1 MERSSRHSIRRDPVS
16 RIRLSERRGDTHR
29 CKNNPKMNRAV
40 VEMGTPAPPPRERVS
55 AEKWQLRR
63 ELAAAHR
70 LVAHFVFVDMTYN
83 HISVRL
89 PAEPDHFLV
98 KADKVFMEQVTASNL
113 VKYDLHGRQVSE
125 SGYKA
130 SPAASNLHAAVL
142 KARPDIVAAVHTHSP
157 ANLAV
162 SAQKGGLRPITQ
174 QAMRFYNRIAYY
186 PNVADDTTPEGTAQL
201 ARALGD
207 KWTMIL
213 ENHGALVCGT
223 SLAEAYIYHHFFE
236 LACRAQ
242 VGALSGGAEIITP
255 PPEVCEERA
264 RKFGRIGQYNHQS
277 RDWVA
282 GMALA
287 EKLFPDHK
295 E

>member
-1 MERSSRHSIRRDPVS
+1 MKRDAAIEAPV
-16 RIRLSERRGDTHR
+16 
-29 CKNNPKMNRAV
+29 
-40 VEMGTPAPPPRERVS
+40 RERVS
-55 AEKWQLRR
+55 AEEWHLRC

-83 HISVRL
+83 HISARVPGEAR
-89 PAEPDHFLV
+89 HFLV
-98 KADKVFMEQVTASNL
+98 KADNVFMEQVTASNL
-113 VKYDLHGRQVSE
+113 VKYDVDGKQVMA
-125 SGYKA
+125 SGHKA
-130 SPAASNLHAAVL
+130 SAAAYNLHAAVL
-142 KARPDIVAAVHTHSP
+142 KGRPDIVAAVHTHSP

-162 SAQKGGLRPITQ
+162 SAQKGGLRPLTQ

-186 PNVADDTTPEGTAQL
+186 PNEVDDTTPEGTAAL
-201 ARALGD
+201 ARSLGD
-207 KWTMIL
+207 KWVMIL

-242 VGALSGGAEIITP
+242 VGALASGAATIVP
-255 PPEVCEERA
+255 APEVCEERA
-264 RKFGRIGQYNHQS
+264 KKFGRIGQYNHQS

-282 GMALA
+282 SMALA
-287 EKLFPDHK
+287 EKLFPEFK

>member
-1 MERSSRHSIRRDPVS
+1 MTSVLAKPERPV
-16 RIRLSERRGDTHR
+16 
-29 CKNNPKMNRAV
+29 
-40 VEMGTPAPPPRERVS
+40 REHVS
-55 AEKWQLRR
+55 AAEWRLRC

-83 HISVRL
+83 HISARV
-89 PAEPDHFLV
+89 PGEPRHFLV
-98 KADKVFMEQVTASNL
+98 KAEDVFMEQVTASNL
-113 VKYDLHGRQVSE
+113 VKYDVEGNQVME
-125 SGYKA
+125 SSRKA
-130 SPAASNLHAAVL
+130 SAAAYSLHAAVL

-162 SAQKGGLRPITQ
+162 STQKGGLRPITQ
-174 QAMRFYNRIAYY
+174 QAMRFYDRIAYY
-186 PNVADDTTPEGTAQL
+186 PNEVDDTTAEGTAAL
-201 ARALGD
+201 ARALGE

-242 VGALSGGAEIITP
+242 VGALAGGAELIVP
-255 PPEVCEERA
+255 APEVCEERA
-264 RKFGRIGQYNHQS
+264 RKFGRIGQYDHKS

-282 GMALA
+282 SMALA
-287 EKLFPDHK
+287 EKLFPDYK

>member
-1 MERSSRHSIRRDPVS
+1 MTAAIEKPERPV
-16 RIRLSERRGDTHR
+16 
-29 CKNNPKMNRAV
+29 
-40 VEMGTPAPPPRERVS
+40 RERVS
-55 AEKWQLRR
+55 AEEWRLRC

-70 LVAHFVFVDMTYN
+70 LVSHFVSVDLTYN
-83 HISVRL
+83 HISARV
-89 PAEPDHFLV
+89 PGEPRHFLV
-98 KADKVFMEQVTASNL
+98 KADNVFMEQVTASNL
-113 VKYDLHGRQVSE
+113 VKYDVDGKQVLA

-130 SPAASNLHAAVL
+130 SAAATNLHAAVL
-142 KARPDIVAAVHTHSP
+142 NARPDVVAAVHTHSP

-162 SAQKGGLRPITQ
+162 SAQVGGLRPITQ

-186 PNVADDTTPEGTAQL
+186 PNEVDDTTPEGTAAA

-207 KWTMIL
+207 KWAMIL

-242 VGALSGGAEIITP
+242 VGALAGGSGLIVPA
-255 PPEVCEERA
+255 PEVCEERA
-264 RKFGRIGQYNHQS
+264 KKFGRIGQYNHRS

-282 GMALA
+282 SMALA

>member
-1 MERSSRHSIRRDPVS
+1 M
-16 RIRLSERRGDTHR
+16 SER
-29 CKNNPKMNRAV
+29 PFYQAALL
-40 VEMGTPAPPPRERVS
+40 ELPGTPMKRDAADIEQPARPVRGRVS
-55 AEKWQLRR
+55 AEEWRLRC

-70 LVAHFVFVDMTYN
+70 LVAHFVSVDLTYN
-83 HISVRL
+83 HISARV
-89 PAEPDHFLV
+89 PGEPRHFLV
-98 KADKVFMEQVTASNL
+98 KADNVFMEQVTASNL
-113 VKYDLHGRQVSE
+113 VKYDVDGNQVME
-125 SGYKA
+125 SGHKA
-130 SPAASNLHAAVL
+130 SAAAYNLHAAVL

-162 SAQKGGLRPITQ
+162 SAQKMGLAPITQ
-174 QAMRFYNRIAYY
+174 QAMRFYKRIAYY
-186 PNVADDTTPEGTAQL
+186 PNEVDDTTAEGTAAL

-207 KWTMIL
+207 RWTMIL

-242 VGALSGGAEIITP
+242 VGALAGGAELIVP
-255 PPEVCEERA
+255 APGVCEERA
-264 RKFGRIGQYNHQS
+264 KKFGRIGQYNHQS

-282 GMALA
+282 SMALA
-287 EKLFPDHK
+287 GKLFPDHK

>member
-1 MERSSRHSIRRDPVS
+1 MTAAIEKLERT
-16 RIRLSERRGDTHR
+16 L
-29 CKNNPKMNRAV
+29 
-40 VEMGTPAPPPRERVS
+40 RERVS
-55 AEKWQLRR
+55 AEEWRLRC

-70 LVAHFVFVDMTYN
+70 LVAHFVSVDMTYN
-83 HISVRL
+83 HISARV
-89 PAEPDHFLV
+89 PGEPRNFLV
-98 KADKVFMEQVTASNL
+98 KADNLFMEQVTASSL
-113 VKYDLHGRQVSE
+113 VKYDVDGNQVME
-125 SGYKA
+125 SGHKA
-130 SPAASNLHAAVL
+130 SAAAYNLHAAVL

-162 SAQKGGLRPITQ
+162 SAQAGGLRPITQ
-174 QAMRFYNRIAYY
+174 QAMRFYNRIARY
-186 PNVADDTTPEGTAQL
+186 PNVVDDTTPEGTAAL

-207 KWTMIL
+207 KWVMIL

-242 VGALSGGAEIITP
+242 VGALAGGAELIVP
-255 PPEVCEERA
+255 APEVCEERA
-264 RKFGRIGQYNHQS
+264 RKFGRIGQYDHRS

-282 GMALA
+282 SMALA

>member
-1 MERSSRHSIRRDPVS
+1 MTSVLAKPERPV
-16 RIRLSERRGDTHR
+16 
-29 CKNNPKMNRAV
+29 
-40 VEMGTPAPPPRERVS
+40 REHVS
-55 AEKWQLRR
+55 AAEWRLRC

-83 HISVRL
+83 HISARV
-89 PAEPDHFLV
+89 PGEPRHFLV
-98 KADKVFMEQVTASNL
+98 KAEDVFMEQVTASNL
-113 VKYDLHGRQVSE
+113 VKYDVEGNQVME
-125 SGYKA
+125 SSRKA
-130 SPAASNLHAAVL
+130 SAAAYNLHAAVL

-174 QAMRFYNRIAYY
+174 QAMRFYDRIAYY
-186 PNVADDTTPEGTAQL
+186 PNEVDDTTAEGTAAL
-201 ARALGD
+201 ARALGE

-242 VGALSGGAEIITP
+242 VGALAGGAELIVP
-255 PPEVCEERA
+255 APEVCEERA
-264 RKFGRIGQYNHQS
+264 RKFGRIGQYDHKS

-282 GMALA
+282 SMALA
-287 EKLFPDHK
+287 EKLFPDCK

>member
-1 MERSSRHSIRRDPVS
+1 MTREAFEAGKTDRPV
-16 RIRLSERRGDTHR
+16 RKRVNHEEWRLR
-29 CKNNPKMNRAV
+29 C
-40 VEMGTPAPPPRERVS
+40 
-55 AEKWQLRR
+55 

-70 LVAHFVFVDMTYN
+70 LVSHFVFVDMTYN

-89 PAEPDHFLV
+89 PGEPRHFLV
-98 KADKVFMEQVTASNL
+98 KADNVYMEQVTASNL
-113 VKYDLHGRQVSE
+113 VKYDLDGKQVME
-125 SGYKA
+125 SDYKA
-130 SPAASNLHAAVL
+130 SPAAYHLHAAVL
-142 KARPDIVAAVHTHSP
+142 RARPDIVAAVHTHSP

-162 SAQKGGLRPITQ
+162 SAQKMGLAPITQ

-186 PNVADDTTPEGTAQL
+186 PNEVDDTTAEGTAQL

-207 KWTMIL
+207 RWTMIL
-213 ENHGALVCGT
+213 ENHGVLVCGT

-242 VGALSGGAEIITP
+242 VGALAGGVELVTP
-255 PPEVCEERA
+255 TPEVCEERA
-264 RKFGRIGQYNHQS
+264 QKFGRIGQYNHQS

-287 EKLFPDHK
+287 DKLFPDCK
-295 E
+295 D